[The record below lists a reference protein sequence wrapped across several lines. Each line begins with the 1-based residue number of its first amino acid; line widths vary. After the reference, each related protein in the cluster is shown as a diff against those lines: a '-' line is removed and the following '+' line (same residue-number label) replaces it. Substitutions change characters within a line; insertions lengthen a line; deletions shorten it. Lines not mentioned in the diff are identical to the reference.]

1 MAEKGII
8 EGRGRVDE
16 CLPGAKF
23 RVVLTEL
30 SENNIAESDQKEVLC
45 TISGRMRKNRV
56 RILPG
61 DIVRLEISVYDLEK
75 GRIVFRE
82 KV

>member
-1 MAEKGII
+1 MADQGVID
-8 EGRGRVDE
+8 GRGRVDE

-30 SENNIAESDQKEVLC
+30 AENPLPEDDKREVLC

-61 DIVRLEISVYDLEK
+61 DVVRIEMSVYDLEK

>member
-8 EGRGRVDE
+8 EGKGRVDE

-23 RVVLTEL
+23 KVILTEL
-30 SENNIAESDQKEVLC
+30 AENIVDGGDKKEVTC

>member
-1 MAEKGII
+1 MADKDII
-8 EGRGRVDE
+8 EGRGRVDD

-23 RVVLTEL
+23 KVILTEL
-30 SENNIAESDQKEVLC
+30 AENELPEGDQKEVLC

-61 DIVRLEISVYDLEK
+61 DVVRLEISVYDLEK